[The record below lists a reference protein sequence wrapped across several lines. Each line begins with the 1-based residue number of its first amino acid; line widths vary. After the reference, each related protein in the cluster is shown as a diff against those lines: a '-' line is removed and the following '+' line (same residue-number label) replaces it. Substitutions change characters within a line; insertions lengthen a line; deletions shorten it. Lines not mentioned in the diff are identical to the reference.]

1 MSAPLAALGDT
12 IRGVDIHIVLVPA
25 PGGPVPTPYELP
37 FSGPIARGCCPT
49 VLTGGRPVATVGSV
63 AVNTP
68 VHVAPVGTFRVPPDD
83 LGTVET
89 GSATVFVG
97 GKPAARNGDSATTC
111 NDPARQRTSVVMASR
126 TVFVG

>member
-12 IRGVDIHIVLVPA
+12 VRGVDTHIVLVPA

-37 FSGPIARGCCPT
+37 FSGPIVRGCCPT

-68 VHVAPVGTFRVPPDD
+68 VHVPPVGTFQVPPDD

-97 GKPAARNGDSATTC
+97 GKPAARNEDLATTC
-111 NDPARQRTSVVMASR
+111 NDPMRRRSSVVTATR
-126 TVFVG
+126 NVFVG